1 MENVKMN
8 FEDKISLL
16 RRVLTE
22 QLGICEKV
30 YIMPHKNMDFDAMAS
45 SAALYQI
52 CNSFKN
58 ETYII
63 SDDNPADMEASSSI
77 MYKELRRRCNFI
89 NTDTLEKIRT
99 KKDELLILVD
109 TNKINLIPI
118 NNTDTYDNIIII
130 DHHKTSENTVKTDNL
145 FNDLDISSASEM
157 AFNLIKKFNVNIDEY
172 LAHCLLA
179 GIYLDTNRLSRNFK
193 SSTSRAVTE
202 LMELGANSDDV
213 NNLFVIANF
222 DSDRIQQNLI
232 NRLIDSTKFSMYNIA
247 ITMNEEDIDTVYSH
261 ESLSTAAD
269 YLLRYSIDAA
279 FVIGFV
285 DKKEL
290 GIGHE
295 DIIAVK
301 ARSKNKKDINNKQID
316 SAIDVSEIMRVFN
329 GGGDNNRAACLI
341 YSSDI
346 YGVKEAINY
355 LMTPGV
361 TLVNDTKSSEKVL
374 KFMKKQ

>member
-145 FNDLDISSASEM
+145 FIDLDISSASEM

-222 DSDRIQQNLI
+222 DSDRIQKKLI